1 MKYKQTLLTFL
12 VLAYTGV
19 FSLFVLGDY
28 IGKMYD
34 AYGIPEDSSLVLY
47 VISIERGVK

>member
-28 IGKMYD
+28 IGEMYRT
-34 AYGIPEDSSLVLY
+34 YGIPEDSVLVSY
-47 VISIERGVK
+47 VINLMGK